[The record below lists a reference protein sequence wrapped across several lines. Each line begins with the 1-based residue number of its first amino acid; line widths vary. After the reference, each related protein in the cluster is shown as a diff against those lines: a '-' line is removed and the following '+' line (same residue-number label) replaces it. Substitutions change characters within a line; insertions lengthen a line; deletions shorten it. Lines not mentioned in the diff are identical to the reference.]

1 MVEDSQINPWIEI
14 LRDIGEEEGQELEAV
29 RT

>member
-1 MVEDSQINPWIEI
+1 MVEDSQINPWIET
-14 LRDIGEEEGQELEAV
+14 LRDIGEEEGQELEAL